1 MPENTIPGFLQ
12 ALDLGVTT
20 LEMDVVITKD
30 HRVICSHEPWFSN
43 EIALDPMGN
52 PITEA
57 DEKNHKIYSLDYS
70 ATTKY
75 DIGIKNHP
83 RFPDQKKIALHKP
96 LLEAVID
103 NAEAHTR
110 RTNRELPYYNIETKI
125 TPAGDGVFHPSP
137 EVFSELILD
146 ILYEK
151 GIAKRCIIQSFDNRT
166 LKYIRKNH
174 PDIKLALLI
183 ENENSAE
190 HNIRE
195 LGFNPDIYSPEFTL
209 VNAELIAFCRRLEIE
224 VIPWTVNELDD
235 MNKLILLGVD
245 GLISDFPNKFKS
257 L

>member
-70 ATTKY
+70 ATMKY
-75 DIGIKNHP
+75 DNGIKKHP
-83 RFPDQKKIALHKP
+83 RFPDQKKIALHQP
-96 LLEAVID
+96 RLETVID
-103 NAEAHTR
+103 NAEAHAR
-110 RTNRELPYYNIETKI
+110 RTNRELTYSNIETKI
-125 TPAGDGVFHPSP
+125 TAAGDGVFHPSP
-137 EVFSELILD
+137 EVISELIVD

-166 LKYIRKNH
+166 LKDIRKNH
-174 PDIKLALLI
+174 PDI
-183 ENENSAE
+183 
-190 HNIRE
+190 
-195 LGFNPDIYSPEFTL
+195 
-209 VNAELIAFCRRLEIE
+209 
-224 VIPWTVNELDD
+224 
-235 MNKLILLGVD
+235 
-245 GLISDFPNKFKS
+245 
-257 L
+257 